1 MFRDRLLE
9 FQDTGL
15 GSLRGEGQVER
26 RVAEGFQGDV
36 DGGGGAGRGGG
47 GGGVPHGVGHAGESV
62 LEGTSVETRRVTG
75 FREEGRRFTGP
86 LGSNVFGSAA

>member
-15 GSLRGEGQVER
+15 GSLRGESQVER
-26 RVAEGFQGDV
+26 RVTEGLKGDV
-36 DGGGGAGRGGG
+36 DGGGGARRGGG
-47 GGGVPHGVGHAGESV
+47 GGGAPHGVGHAGECV
-62 LEGTSVETRRVTG
+62 LEGMSVGTRIVMGTRV
-75 FREEGRRFTGP
+75 EGRRFTGP